1 MIIYLRGGIMKK
13 LKNILLVIFVILLL
27 SGCGNTR
34 AEEISYSDL
43 EKMLEEKQSFILEI
57 VQDGCHNCESFSP
70 KFEKILK
77 QYKLTA
83 KQINLS
89 NISED
94 ENTKLQNLFNVSG
107 TPTVIFIEDGKEP
120 SITRRI
126 VGNRD
131 KDFIK
136 SKLKIAGYIK

>member
-1 MIIYLRGGIMKK
+1 MKK
-13 LKNILLVIFVILLL
+13 LKNILLVIFGILLL

-34 AEEISYSDL
+34 AEEISNNKLAKIMEDT
-43 EKMLEEKQSFILEI
+43 ESFILKTI
-57 VQDGCHNCESFSP
+57 PDGCQNCQSITP
-70 KFEKILK
+70 NGKKILK